1 MKSVYSKARS
11 PIALTTPLVL
21 PVMLAAILALSSCS
35 RNTTRAADDPGPA
48 PARELGTV
56 EGEAGELFTEAR
68 NSLDKGQFDK
78 AVVQYENLE
87 ATYPFGDHAAQAR
100 LDVAYAYYQQGE
112 LDNTVATLD
121 RYLKLYPQAEEADY
135 AFYLKGL
142 ANYSR
147 GKTLFERLVPRK
159 LHQLDQAWLR
169 AASADFET
177 LERKFPQSAYIEDA
191 SARKLR
197 LIDQMAKHE
206 LSAAEYYYSRSAMVA
221 AINRINFMLEQYPN
235 SSLGA
240 EALTLLTRA
249 HRALGNEKSA
259 EEANALLLKRH
270 PDSGKI

>member
-1 MKSVYSKARS
+1 MKPVYSKARN
-11 PIALTTPLVL
+11 PIALTVPLALSV
-21 PVMLAAILALSSCS
+21 ILALSSCS
-35 RNTTRAADDPGPA
+35 RTQTKTDDDPGPA
-48 PARELGTV
+48 PALELGT
-56 EGEAGELFTEAR
+56 EAGEAGELFTEAR
-68 NSLDKGQFDK
+68 KSLNKGQFDK

-121 RYLKLYPQAEEADY
+121 RYLKLYPQAEKADY

-147 GKTLFERLVPRK
+147 GKTLFERFVPRK

-169 AASADFET
+169 AARADFET
-177 LERKFPQSAYIEDA
+177 LERKFPESTYIEDA
-191 SARKLR
+191 SERRIR
-197 LIDQMAKHE
+197 LIDHMARHE
-206 LSAAEYYYSRSAMVA
+206 LTAAEYYFDRSAMVA
-221 AINRINFMLEQYPN
+221 TINRINFMLEQYPE

-240 EALTLLTRA
+240 EGLALLTRA

-259 EEANALLLKRH
+259 DEANALLQKRH
-270 PDSGKI
+270 PDFGNI

>member
-11 PIALTTPLVL
+11 PIALTVP
-21 PVMLAAILALSSCS
+21 LALSVILTVSSCS
-35 RNTTRAADDPGPA
+35 TTLTNENEDDPGPA
-48 PARELGTV
+48 PALELGTDA
-56 EGEAGELFTEAR
+56 GEAGELFDEAR
-68 NSLDKGQFDK
+68 ESLNKGQFDK

-121 RYLKLYPQAEEADY
+121 RYLKLYPQAEKADY

-142 ANYSR
+142 ANSSR
-147 GKTLFERLVPRK
+147 GKTLFEKFVPRK

-169 AASADFET
+169 AARADFET
-177 LERKFPQSAYIEDA
+177 LERKFPESAYAEDA
-191 SARKLR
+191 TQRRLM

-206 LSAAEYYYSRSAMVA
+206 LAAAEYYFNRSAMVA
-221 AINRINFMLEQYPN
+221 TINRINFMLEQYPD

-240 EALTLLTRA
+240 EGLALLTRA

-259 EEANALLLKRH
+259 DEASALLQKRH
-270 PDSGKI
+270 PDFGNI